1 MNKMK
6 VLKRLG
12 AAALGA
18 ALTVTSVFA
27 EGADGGALIDALIK
41 KGVLTSQE
49 GEEIRAEMLN
59 DYATTPG
66 GFLSVG
72 SSAVKGLKLY
82 GDARVRYEYDQQART
97 NGTAQERNR
106 NRYRLRVG
114 AEYTFADGYSANVRL
129 ATGNKRNSTNADGGA
144 GNSIYGLDDTIY
156 VDVASLSAEK
166 LFGADWLSASVGR
179 ILQPH
184 NIAMGWTWDSDITA
198 DGGVLKLGSWKVAD
212 GVTLG
217 TTHGAYIWTDGTDN
231 PFTGKGKS
239 DVWLFINQLD
249 LGAKLGKNW
258 KLRFSP
264 GFVSAIGSGKNNL
277 ITTTPAVNDVSDMNV
292 FLLDVALDTPF
303 FIEGVK
309 GKLYGEYGVN
319 LSADD
324 FGKRV
329 LANHDSGGNQFFLL
343 GYQIAK
349 GKGKGAW
356 TLDATYAYY
365 EALSWSAALI
375 DSDWNG
381 GKLNGH
387 GIGLK
392 LGYGLTDNVTAS
404 VNWRKSWRI
413 SSDISSS
420 DLGGGTQKAS
430 DLVQV
435 DLSWKF

>member
-1 MNKMK
+1 MK
-6 VLKRLG
+6 ILKQWG

-18 ALTVTSVFA
+18 ALTVSSVCA
-27 EGADGGALIDALIK
+27 EGADGGALVDALVK
-41 KGVLTSQE
+41 KGVLSSQE

-82 GDARVRYEYDQQART
+82 GDARVRYEYDQQQRT
-97 NGTAQERNR
+97 VHQAQERNR
-106 NRYRLRVG
+106 NRYRLRIG

-129 ATGNKRNSTNADGGA
+129 ATGQKRNSTNADGGT
-144 GNSIYGLDDTIY
+144 GNSTYGFDDTIY
-156 VDVASLSAEK
+156 VDVVSLSAEH
-166 LFGADWLSASVGR
+166 LFGAEWLAASAGR

-184 NIAMGWTWDSDITA
+184 HIVMGWTWDSDLTA
-198 DGGVLKLGSWKVAD
+198 DGGVLKLGAWKVTD
-212 GVTLG
+212 DVTIG
-217 TTHGAYIWTDGTDN
+217 TSHGAYIWTDAASDN
-231 PFTGKGKS
+231 PFTGVGKS

-249 LGAKLGKNW
+249 LGARLGKDW

-264 GFVSAIGSGKNNL
+264 GFVSAIGSGRHNSIVTL
-277 ITTTPAVNDVSDMNV
+277 PAVNDVSELNV

-303 FIEGVK
+303 FIAGTK

-319 LSADD
+319 LSA
-324 FGKRV
+324 GELGRTWQ
-329 LANHDSGGNQFFLL
+329 LTNHNKGDNQFFLL

-349 GKGKGAW
+349 GRGKGAW

-365 EALSWSAALI
+365 EALSWSGALI

-381 GKLNGH
+381 NKLNGH

-392 LGYGLTDNVTAS
+392 FGYGLTDNLTAS

-413 SSDISSS
+413 NKNISSS
-420 DLGGGTQKAS
+420 ELGGGAQTAT
-430 DLVQV
+430 DLVQL